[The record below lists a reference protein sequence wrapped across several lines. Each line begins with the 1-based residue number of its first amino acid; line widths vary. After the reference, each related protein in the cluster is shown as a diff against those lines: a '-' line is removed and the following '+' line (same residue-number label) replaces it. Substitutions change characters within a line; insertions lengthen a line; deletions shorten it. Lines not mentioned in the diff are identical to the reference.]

1 MYEENQINSI
11 TKGEI
16 LKNKKKYNSNCK
28 GGWMGQSVIKKEW
41 DCKYP
46 IFSFM
51 WLAAPR
57 QEEER
62 DFKFSST
69 KIESKTPP
77 KLLGYTNFRPLSREN
92 IPWQRN

>member
-1 MYEENQINSI
+1 
-11 TKGEI
+11 
-16 LKNKKKYNSNCK
+16 
-28 GGWMGQSVIKKEW
+28 
-41 DCKYP
+41 
-46 IFSFM
+46 M

-92 IPWQRN
+92 IP